1 MVPLESVT
9 VRRLPHATPGRVGY
23 RDIVRGLREVGLTR
37 HSRVVVHASL
47 SAFGQVA
54 GGAATVVGALSAVCH
69 TVVVPAFTYQTLVIP
84 QVGPELN
91 GMDYGAD
98 GNYTPEFWR
107 PDLPAH
113 AEIGVISNTLLRH
126 WAAKRSSHPVLSFAA
141 VGPDADEMLALQTLD
156 DPFAPL
162 EWLADHSG
170 DVLLLGVTHR
180 VNTTI
185 HVGER
190 RAGRRQFVRWALTPQ
205 KIVELA
211 WPNDSSGF
219 DAVAEA
225 INPFVVR
232 GQIGL
237 ASVQRIPAA
246 RLVEA
251 AESLLR
257 KDPAALLCHNPD
269 CERCRDVRALIAQVS

>member
-1 MVPLESVT
+1 MVPLESLT
-9 VRRLPHATPGRVGY
+9 VRRLPHATSGRVGY
-23 RDIVRGLREVGLTR
+23 RDLVRGLREAGLTR
-37 HSRVVVHASL
+37 HSRVIVHSSL

-54 GGAATVVGALSAVCH
+54 GGAATVVAACR
-69 TVVVPAFTYQTLVIP
+69 TVAVPAFTYQTLVMP

-91 GMDYGAD
+91 GTDYGTD
-98 GNYTPEFWR
+98 GNYAPEFWR

-113 AEIGVISNTLLRH
+113 AEMGVIPNTLLRH
-126 WAAKRSSHPVLSFAA
+126 WAARRSSHPVLSFAA
-141 VGPDADEMLALQTLD
+141 VGPDADELLAGQTLD

-162 EWLADHSG
+162 AWLAEHGG

-185 HVGER
+185 HLAER

-205 KIVELA
+205 KIVELV

-246 RLVEA
+246 RLVEV
-251 AESLLR
+251 AES
-257 KDPAALLCHNPD
+257 
-269 CERCRDVRALIAQVS
+269 

>member
-1 MVPLESVT
+1 MVPLESLT
-9 VRRLPHATPGRVGY
+9 VRRLPHATSGRVGY
-23 RDIVRGLREVGLTR
+23 RDLVRGLREAGLTR
-37 HSRVVVHASL
+37 HGRVIVHSSL

-54 GGAATVVGALSAVCH
+54 GGAATVVGALSAACR
-69 TVVVPAFTYQTLVIP
+69 TVAVPAFTYQTLVMP

-91 GMDYGAD
+91 GTDYGTD
-98 GNYTPEFWR
+98 GNYAPEFWR

-113 AEIGVISNTLLRH
+113 AEMGVIPNTLLRH
-126 WAAKRSSHPVLSFAA
+126 WAARRSSHPVLSFAA
-141 VGPDADEMLALQTLD
+141 VGPDADELLAGQTLD

-162 EWLADHSG
+162 AWLAEHGG

-185 HVGER
+185 HLAER

-205 KIVELA
+205 KIVELV

-246 RLVEA
+246 RLVEV
-251 AESLLR
+251 AESLIR
-257 KDPAALLCHNPD
+257 KDPAALFCHNPD
-269 CERCRDVRALIAQVS
+269 CERCRDARMLLASAS

>member
-1 MVPLESVT
+1 MASLELVT

-23 RDIVRGLREVGLTR
+23 RDLVRGLREAGLTR
-37 HSRVVVHASL
+37 HSRVVVHSSL

-54 GGAATVVGALSAVCH
+54 GGAATVVGALTAVCH
-69 TVVVPAFTYQTLVIP
+69 TVVVPVFTYQTLVIP
-84 QVGPELN
+84 QVGPEFN
-91 GMDYGAD
+91 GMDYGTD
-98 GNYTPEFWR
+98 GNYAPEFWR

-113 AEIGVISNTLLRH
+113 PEIGAVSNTLLRH
-126 WAAKRSSHPVLSFAA
+126 WAARRSSHPVLSFAA
-141 VGPDADEMLALQTLD
+141 VGPDADDLLATQTLAE
-156 DPFAPL
+156 PFAPL
-162 EWLADHSG
+162 AWLADHSG

-185 HVGER
+185 HVAEK

-219 DAVAEA
+219 DAVADA
-225 INPFVVR
+225 INPYVIR

-237 ASVQRIPAA
+237 ANVQRIPAA
-246 RLVEA
+246 KLIEV
-251 AESLLR
+251 AESLIR
-257 KDPAALLCHNPD
+257 KDPTALLCHNPD
-269 CERCRDVRALIAQVS
+269 CERCRDARALLQTS